1 MITTEI
7 YKGQGLG
14 NQLWC
19 YVTTRVIAKD
29 KGYKFG
35 IMHPEK
41 FKCLDFLDLDF
52 GEEVLGG
59 EGPEGGPANILP
71 FGIKYYY
78 NEKEIRHPKTGVDIR
93 EYDKDLINILDNTKI
108 DGYMQDEQ
116 YILHHKDEIRKWLK
130 VKPEFNCTEYA
141 SNDICIINFRGGEY
155 IGVKEV
161 FLPQEYWDFATLEM
175 RKINPNFKFI
185 VITDDTVTARKFF
198 PNFEVNHF
206 SIGKDYSIINNAHYI
221 ILSNSSFAFFPTWLN
236 ENIKKV
242 IAPKYWS
249 SYNISDG
256 YWSMGY
262 NITSGWTYVNRAG
275 EFQTYEECIVDKLNY
290 TKGEI
295 DTLPP
300 LYEKRVLWLW
310 KRNMIRKFKKLFNL
324 IKNYYA

>member
-1 MITTEI
+1 MIITEI

-19 YVTTRVIAKD
+19 YVTTRVIALD

-52 GEEVLGG
+52 GEEVIGG
-59 EGPEGGPANILP
+59 EGPEGGPPKTLP
-71 FGIKYYY
+71 FSIKYYY
-78 NEKEIRHPKTGVDIR
+78 SEKEIRHPKTNADIR

-116 YILHHKDEIRKWLK
+116 YILHRKNEVRNWLK
-130 VKPEFNCTEYA
+130 VKDDLNCTEY
-141 SNDICIINFRGGEY
+141 SNDNICIINFRGGEY
-155 IGVKEV
+155 VGIKEV
-161 FLPQEYWDFATLEM
+161 FLPKEYWYFAISEM

-185 VITDDTVTARKFF
+185 VITDDIVTAKKFF
-198 PNFEVNHF
+198 PDFEVNHF
-206 SIGKDYSIINNAHYI
+206 NIGKDYSIINNAHYL
-221 ILSNSSFAFFPTWLN
+221 ILSNSSFAFFPAWLN
-236 ENIKKV
+236 ERVKKV

-262 NITSGWTYVNRAG
+262 NITSNWFYIDRSGKLQN
-275 EFQTYEECIVDKLNY
+275 YEECMQDRLNYKKGYLDKL
-290 TKGEI
+290 
-295 DTLPP
+295 PH
-300 LYEKRVLWLW
+300 LYEKRRYWLL
-310 KRNMIRKFKKLFNL
+310 KINITRKFKKLLKL
-324 IKNYYA
+324 ILNHND